1 METTFYIQNLKCGG
15 CAKTISSKLKDLEG
29 IEHVEVVLEDS
40 AVRLAHEEALGIE
53 KIQEQ
58 LSKLGYPTQ
67 EMDNSL
73 LAKAR
78 SVVSCASGR
87 IKN

>member
-1 METTFYIQNLKCGG
+1 MKTTFYIQNLKCGG
-15 CAKTISSKLKDLEG
+15 CAKTISSNLNELEG
-29 IEHVEVVLEDS
+29 IEHIEVVLEDG
-40 AVRLAHEEALGIE
+40 AVRFTHKEALDIE
-53 KIQEQ
+53 KVQEQ

>member
-15 CAKTISSKLKDLEG
+15 CAKTISSKMNELEG
-29 IEHVEVVLEDS
+29 IERIEVVLEDS
-40 AVRLAHEEALGIE
+40 AVRFTHKNDTDIE
-53 KIQEQ
+53 KVQQQ